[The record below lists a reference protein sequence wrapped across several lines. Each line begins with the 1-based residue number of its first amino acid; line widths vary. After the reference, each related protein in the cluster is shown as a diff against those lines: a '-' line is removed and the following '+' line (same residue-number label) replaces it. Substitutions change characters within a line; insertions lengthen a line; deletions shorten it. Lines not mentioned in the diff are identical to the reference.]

1 MRRRRLVMTAV
12 LALSV
17 LGACGDGDD
26 DDSDA
31 SGGSSS
37 GVTVQNSSFSPPS
50 LTAKVGDTVTWTFK
64 DAFDHTVTADDKSF
78 DSGGKKSGDTFE
90 HTFATAGTFT
100 YKCTIHTSMTGT
112 VTVS

>member
-17 LGACGDGDD
+17 LGVCGGGDD
-26 DDSDA
+26 DDSADA
-31 SGGSSS
+31 GS
-37 GVTVQNSSFSPPS
+37 GVTVENTSFSPAS
-50 LTAKVGDTVTWTFK
+50 LSAKAGDTVTWTFK

-90 HTFATAGTFT
+90 YTFPTAGTFT
-100 YKCTIHTSMTGT
+100 YKCTIHTSMKGT

>member
-26 DDSDA
+26 DDSE
-31 SGGSSS
+31 GGSSGS
-37 GVTVQNSSFSPPS
+37 GVTVENSSFAPQSFS
-50 LTAKVGDTVTWTFK
+50 AKAGDTVTWTFK

-78 DSGGKKSGDTFE
+78 DSGGKKSGDTFD
-90 HTFATAGTFT
+90 HTFPTAGTFT